1 MKRFATYINQPSEE
15 GESFPLGSTIFPDG
29 VNFSLFCKNGTG
41 VELLLFDDVDNIEPS
56 RIIKLDSKRNHTYH
70 YWHIFVPGIVNGQL
84 YAYRVNGPFEPL
96 NGHRFDATQTLLDP
110 YANAVAVPGSYNRSG
125 ARVPTENKTPAMKSV
140 VADLSLYEWEDDKHL
155 RRPFSKTVIYEMHV
169 GGFTR
174 NPNSMIEPSKRGTY
188 AGLIEKIPYL
198 VDLGIT
204 AVELL
209 PVFQFDEQ
217 DCPKGLIN
225 YWGYSPVSF
234 FCTTS
239 WLRFIKRTITYSG

>member
-1 MKRFATYINQPSEE
+1 MIGKEI
-15 GESFPLGSTIFPDG
+15 
-29 VNFSLFCKNGTG
+29 
-41 VELLLFDDVDNIEPS
+41 
-56 RIIKLDSKRNHTYH
+56 
-70 YWHIFVPGIVNGQL
+70 HI
-84 YAYRVNGPFEPL
+84 L
-96 NGHRFDATQTLLDP
+96 N
-110 YANAVAVPGSYNRSG
+110 
-125 ARVPTENKTPAMKSV
+125 
-140 VADLSLYEWEDDKHL
+140 
-155 RRPFSKTVIYEMHV
+155 RPFAKTVIYEMHV

-217 DCPKGLIN
+217 DCPNGLIN

-234 FCTTS
+234 FAPHHG
-239 WLRFIKRTITYSG
+239 YSSSKEPSAYPG